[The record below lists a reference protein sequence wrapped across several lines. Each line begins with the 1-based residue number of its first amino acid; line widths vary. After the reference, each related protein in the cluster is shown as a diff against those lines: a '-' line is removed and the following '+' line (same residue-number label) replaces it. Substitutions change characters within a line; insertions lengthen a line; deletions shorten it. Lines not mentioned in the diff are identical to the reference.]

1 MRKTQNP
8 RNILYLVLSIVI
20 AAGIWYYVD
29 EFNGRVVTQTVTGI
43 PIEYINQD
51 ALADN
56 GLMLAEGEDS
66 GTSTTID
73 ITFKGNRRHIV
84 QLDRS
89 KIRVTANLASI
100 TEAGIQSVKPDLTY
114 TDRKFNSGNT
124 SVEEQSLY
132 MATVNI
138 CELSHKEVE
147 LRCELTERRG
157 PIGFGKAVARVSPSG
172 ARKRKLPRSAMPR

>member
-89 KIRVTANLASI
+89 KICL
-100 TEAGIQSVKPDLTY
+100 LY
-114 TDRKFNSGNT
+114 T
-124 SVEEQSLY
+124 
-132 MATVNI
+132 
-138 CELSHKEVE
+138 
-147 LRCELTERRG
+147 
-157 PIGFGKAVARVSPSG
+157 SPS
-172 ARKRKLPRSAMPR
+172 PRD

>member
-84 QLDRS
+84 PAGPLQDPGNGQSGQYHGVWRAKREGRAFLYGPEVQFRQYLGGGAEPLYGHGQYL
-89 KIRVTANLASI
+89 R
-100 TEAGIQSVKPDLTY
+100 TEP
-114 TDRKFNSGNT
+114 
-124 SVEEQSLY
+124 
-132 MATVNI
+132 
-138 CELSHKEVE
+138 
-147 LRCELTERRG
+147 
-157 PIGFGKAVARVSPSG
+157 
-172 ARKRKLPRSAMPR
+172 

>member
-89 KIRVTANLASI
+89 NGQSGQYHGGRRPER
-100 TEAGIQSVKPDLTY
+100 EAGSDLYGPEIQLRQYLGRGAEP
-114 TDRKFNSGNT
+114 
-124 SVEEQSLY
+124 LY
-132 MATVNI
+132 G
-138 CELSHKEVE
+138 HGQH
-147 LRCELTERRG
+147 LRTE
-157 PIGFGKAVARVSPSG
+157 P
-172 ARKRKLPRSAMPR
+172 

>member
-100 TEAGIQSVKPDLTY
+100 TEAGVQSVKPDLTL
-114 TDRKFNSGNT
+114 
-124 SVEEQSLY
+124 SL
-132 MATVNI
+132 I
-138 CELSHKEVE
+138 H
-147 LRCELTERRG
+147 
-157 PIGFGKAVARVSPSG
+157 I
-172 ARKRKLPRSAMPR
+172 